1 MAVTMYIIQ
10 GLSKSY
16 KNGEI
21 INQVLKG
28 IDLNIETGEFITILG
43 PSGSGKST
51 FLNILGGLDT
61 DFQGKVKFFDKD
73 LATFNEKQMVK
84 FRRDNVSFIFQEYHL
99 LPTLTVYENVQVG
112 QYLSVSKSSID
123 DILEKV
129 GLAEHKNK
137 YPSQLSGGQKQ
148 RVAIARAII
157 KNPKVIFC
165 DEPTGALDSST
176 AKIIMSIL
184 LNMNKENNITVIL
197 ITHNTELA
205 NLSNKV
211 VYVVD
216 GEIDS
221 VKVVENPLSLEKIV
235 W

>member
-1 MAVTMYIIQ
+1 MYIIQ
-10 GLSKSY
+10 DLSKSY

-28 IDLNIETGEFITILG
+28 IDLQIETGEFITILG

-61 DFQGKVKFFDKD
+61 DFQGKVNFFDKD

-84 FRRDNVSFIFQEYHL
+84 FRRENVSFIFQEYHL

-112 QYLSVSKSSID
+112 QYLSDSKSSIN

-165 DEPTGALDSST
+165 DEPTGALDSAT
-176 AKIIMSIL
+176 AKIIMNL
-184 LNMNKENNITVIL
+184 LLTMNKENNITVIL

-205 NLSNKV
+205 RLSNKV
-211 VYVVD
+211 VYMVD

-221 VKVVENPLSLEKIV
+221 VKIVENPLSLEKIV

>member
-1 MAVTMYIIQ
+1 MYLIN

-28 IDLNIETGEFITILG
+28 IDLKIDTGEFVTILG

-51 FLNILGGLDT
+51 FLNILGGLDL
-61 DFQGKVKFFDKD
+61 DFQGKVEFFGKD
-73 LATFNEKQMVK
+73 FNGFSEKKMVK
-84 FRRDNVSFIFQEYHL
+84 FRRENVSFIFQEYHL
-99 LPTLTVYENVQVG
+99 LPTLTVYENVKVG
-112 QYLSVSKSSID
+112 QYLSPSKSSID
-123 DILEKV
+123 EILEKV
-129 GLAEHKNK
+129 GLLEHKDK
-137 YPSQLSGGQKQ
+137 YSSQLSGGQKQ

-176 AKIIMSIL
+176 AKMIMNL
-184 LNMNKENNITVIL
+184 LVKMNREDNITLIL
-197 ITHNTELA
+197 ITHNVELA
-205 NLSNKV
+205 NLSNKIINM
-211 VYVVD
+211 VD

-221 VKVVENPLSLEKIV
+221 IKIVENPLTIEKIV

>member
-1 MAVTMYIIQ
+1 MYIIQ

-51 FLNILGGLDT
+51 LLNILGGLDT

-176 AKIIMSIL
+176 AKIIMSLL

-205 NLSNKV
+205 NLSNKI

>member
-1 MAVTMYIIQ
+1 MYIIQ

-84 FRRDNVSFIFQEYHL
+84 FRRDIVSFIFQEYHL

>member
-1 MAVTMYIIQ
+1 MYIIQ

-176 AKIIMSIL
+176 AKIIMSLL

>member
-1 MAVTMYIIQ
+1 MYIIQ